1 MAEIGGIMKK
11 PLMTIGLEEITKEE
25 WLGRLMTCNENG
37 KRATSLAD
45 APLIA
50 MTRKQSF
57 DKQGLDEESID
68 ILYNVTIKKLYKE
81 KT

>member
-1 MAEIGGIMKK
+1 MKK

-25 WLGRLMTCNENG
+25 WLGRLMTCSENG

-45 APLIA
+45 APLIV

-57 DKQGLDEESID
+57 DKQELDDESID
-68 ILYNVTIKKLYKE
+68 TLYKETIKKLYKG
-81 KT
+81 KA

>member
-1 MAEIGGIMKK
+1 MGTKIRKVVKIGGIMKK
-11 PLMTIGLEEITKEE
+11 EITKKE
-25 WLGRLMTCNENG
+25 WLGRLMTCSENG

-57 DKQGLDEESID
+57 DKQGLDDESINT
-68 ILYNVTIKKLYKE
+68 LYEETIKKLYKE
-81 KT
+81 KA

>member
-1 MAEIGGIMKK
+1 VGTKIRKVVKIGGIMKK
-11 PLMTIGLEEITKEE
+11 EITKKE
-25 WLGRLMTCNENG
+25 WLGRLMTCSENG

-57 DKQGLDEESID
+57 DKQGLDDESINT
-68 ILYNVTIKKLYKE
+68 LYEETIKKLYKE
-81 KT
+81 KA

>member
-25 WLGRLMTCNENG
+25 WLGRLMTCSENG

-45 APLIA
+45 APLIV

-57 DKQGLDEESID
+57 DKQGLDDESINT
-68 ILYNVTIKKLYKE
+68 LYEETIKKLYKE
-81 KT
+81 KA

>member
-1 MAEIGGIMKK
+1 MKK
-11 PLMTIGLEEITKEE
+11 EITKKE
-25 WLGRLMTCNENG
+25 WLGRLMTCSENG

-57 DKQGLDEESID
+57 DKQGLDDESINT
-68 ILYNVTIKKLYKE
+68 LYEETIKKLYKE
-81 KT
+81 KA